1 LTRKFTPLELL
12 NALQQDIAAEPAF
25 ASTKARLCLSDADDG
40 FEFSFEMP
48 ESIRRRRSLEAK
60 RLSAEARKAGILHD
74 LETANLVLA
83 AVNAELAKLESGSV
97 SSDEDEDD
105 EDIG

>member
-1 LTRKFTPLELL
+1 
-12 NALQQDIAAEPAF
+12 
-25 ASTKARLCLSDADDG
+25 
-40 FEFSFEMP
+40 
-48 ESIRRRRSLEAK
+48 
-60 RLSAEARKAGILHD
+60 
-74 LETANLVLA
+74 VLA